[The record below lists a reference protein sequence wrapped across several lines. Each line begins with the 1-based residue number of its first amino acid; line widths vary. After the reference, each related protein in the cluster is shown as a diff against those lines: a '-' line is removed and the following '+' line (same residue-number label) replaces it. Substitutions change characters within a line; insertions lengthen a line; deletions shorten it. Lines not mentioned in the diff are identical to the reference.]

1 MIRRVASF
9 LVLGLLFAPAAYAQ
23 LASQTALVGTVTD
36 AGGLVLPG
44 ASVVAV
50 NVGTRDT
57 YEATTNAEGDYYIQ
71 FVKPG
76 KYEISV
82 TVNGFQ
88 TFKGTGVDVASNQVV
103 RTNAVMQVGG
113 VNESVTVESRA
124 QVLDTDRATVSETI
138 GQRAIVELPLSG
150 RNVWSLASTTP
161 GVLGGVNSDIG
172 LGFRGAGQREIQNSL
187 SLDGIN
193 TSANLLA
200 ATSMRPI
207 ADAVTEVQVQTGSTS
222 AEYGS
227 YLGVHIN
234 VVTKSGS
241 NTPHGSLFYFLQ
253 DNSLDARG
261 HFENRAIPANPRN
274 RKQFGA
280 QFDGPVLIPKFY
292 DGRNRTFFMG
302 AYEGVR
308 GEAITSPFAS
318 VPTALMR
325 QGNFSE
331 VSTQIRN
338 PFTGEA
344 YPGNIIPPSQLSATS
359 QKLLQYYPEAN
370 LTGTAYLDVVAFW
383 GGIEIKV
390 PPTWTVDARVVAL
403 MGAFENKLDSP
414 VTPAPDGPRLVLR
427 GHAIMGAVLIGS

>member
-1 MIRRVASF
+1 MVRRVASF
-9 LVLGLLFAPAAYAQ
+9 LVLGLLLAPAAYAQ

-161 GVLGGVNSDIG
+161 GVLGGLNSDIG
-172 LGFRGAGQREIQNSL
+172 LSFRGAGQREIQNSL

-338 PFTGEA
+338 PFTGEP
-344 YPGNIIPPSQLSATS
+344 YPGNIIPPRSCRQRRRSSCSTTRRRTWPAPPTTGRGQALTPTTWTSSWGASTRTSATRS
-359 QKLLQYYPEAN
+359 
-370 LTGTAYLDVVAFW
+370 G
-383 GGIEIKV
+383 
-390 PPTWTVDARVVAL
+390 
-403 MGAFENKLDSP
+403 
-414 VTPAPDGPRLVLR
+414 
-427 GHAIMGAVLIGS
+427 